1 MRFGNNRLALLR
13 SARALF
19 LYVCVS
25 SVVLVFGCWLCEGA
39 GRPAF
44 MLVSSAVGAFGL
56 ERRSRTVWGVALL
69 GSIFGMVV
77 FISRLPFYFQRYE
90 IAVGNAGWK
99 TFLWANSLFLA
110 LAIAGVLSALTIPEQ
125 FRERFREESRP
136 SAV

>member
-1 MRFGNNRLALLR
+1 MRFRNNQLALLR

-44 MLVSSAVGAFGL
+44 MLVSSAVGAIGL
-56 ERRSRTVWGVALL
+56 ERRSRTVWAVALL

-77 FISRLPFYFQRYE
+77 FVSRLPFYFQQYE
-90 IAVGNAGWK
+90 IAVANAGWK
-99 TFLWANSLFLA
+99 TFLWANSLFLS
-110 LAIAGVLSALTIPEQ
+110 LAIAGVLCALTIREQ
-125 FRERFREESRP
+125 FSEGLRAAPKP